1 MSPILLRAF
10 VPCGLDLRLDQ
21 RIGNRA
27 GELAR
32 SIVADVPGRGR
43 DADPRPARRSEN
55 CAGHVI
61 DVESDHLLIRTN
73 MEQIRKRGCRVMWSL
88 KMAPSVGA
96 LFRILAQAPYSV
108 SPGAACLARPSLAG
122 LARIMPLFLLLLS
135 AVPSG
140 QSFVCT
146 PVAIWDGD
154 GPIWCAEGP
163 RIRLSGI
170 AARETDG
177 SCSPGHPCPKADA
190 KASRDHLV
198 SLVGTPAGTNSTGH
212 VLVRGPAMRCVSK
225 GGAGGNRTAA
235 FCTSPRSGDLSCAM
249 VRDGFAARWNR
260 YWGKHR
266 CK

>member
-1 MSPILLRAF
+1 MSPILLGAI

-27 GELAR
+27 GQFAR
-32 SIVADVPGRGR
+32 CVVANVPGRSR
-43 DADPRPARRSEN
+43 DADPRPARGGEN
-55 CAGHVI
+55 RAGHVI
-61 DVESDHLLIRTN
+61 DVESDHLSIRTKV
-73 MEQIRKRGCRVMWSL
+73 EHIRKRACRVVWSL
-88 KMAPSVGA
+88 KVARSVGE
-96 LFRILAQAPYSV
+96 LFRTLASARVSV
-108 SPGAACLARPSLAG
+108 SPGAACLALRSLTG
-122 LARIMPLFLLLLS
+122 LARIMPFFLLLLS

-198 SLVGTPAGTNSTGH
+198 SLVGTHSGTNSTGH
-212 VLVRGPAMRCVSK
+212 VLVKGPAMRCVSK

-266 CK
+266 CN